1 MRPIAIVQHEQAQGP
16 GFLQQCLHEQG
27 YATELFNLAE
37 GQDLP
42 LRAHDYAGIALLGS
56 NRSVY
61 EPLPWIAAEL
71 ALLRRALAAEIP
83 VLGHCFGAQLLAS
96 AMGAR
101 VTRHACPN
109 IGWSKLWVTPAA
121 RAMFEGRE
129 QVQVFN
135 WHYDSFEI
143 PRGAT
148 RTMFGAHCLNKGFR
162 HGPHLGFQGHLEVTE
177 ASVRA
182 WCAESHD
189 ELSQVASTACPA
201 VQSEAQILQDLPARV
216 ARLHE
221 VARSVYWTWAQEIE
235 RPYRLHCHG
244 GR

>member
-1 MRPIAIVQHEQAQGP
+1 MRPIAIVQHEHAQGP

-42 LRAHDYAGIALLGS
+42 LQARDYAGIALLGS

-61 EPLPWIAAEL
+61 EPLPWIAEEL

-101 VTRHACPN
+101 VARHACPN
-109 IGWSKLWVTPAA
+109 IGWSRLWVTPAA
-121 RAMFEGRE
+121 RALFEGRE

-148 RTMFGAHCLNKGFR
+148 RTMFGSYCLNKGFR
-162 HGPHLGFQGHLEVTE
+162 HGPHLGFQGHLEVTA
-177 ASVRA
+177 ASVRD
-182 WCAESHD
+182 WCAESRQ
-189 ELSQVASTACPA
+189 ELTKIACTGCLA
-201 VQSEAQILQDLPARV
+201 VQTEARMLENLPARI
-216 ARLHE
+216 AALHE
-221 VARSVYWTWAQEIE
+221 AARPVYRHWAEQTHRAHRRRWHSV
-235 RPYRLHCHG
+235 G
-244 GR
+244 